1 MQGDYYLSLRLKKE
15 RVLELGSE
23 EEFLKKNTSQNVIHK
38 PVSCEDS
45 GFMG

>member
-23 EEFLKKNTSQNVIHK
+23 EEFFEKEYFSKCDPQACKL
-38 PVSCEDS
+38 
-45 GFMG
+45 